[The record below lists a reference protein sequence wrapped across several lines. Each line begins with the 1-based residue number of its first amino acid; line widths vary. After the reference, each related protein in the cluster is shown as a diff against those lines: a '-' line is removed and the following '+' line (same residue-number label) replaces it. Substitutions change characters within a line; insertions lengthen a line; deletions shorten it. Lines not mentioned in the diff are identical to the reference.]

1 MTDRIYI
8 AFCLIAALFFTAVT
22 IPAFA
27 WEGGGGSFG
36 GTGSGGSWG
45 NSDGFGGNGGS
56 SNNGGISATCAAES
70 EKACKSNTGMPFIRN
85 YVTPTGVVMMECGL
99 NGYVSGYK
107 APCPPVKCRSGRS
120 NCWPQ
125 PMTAAHPT
133 AGPPPE
139 RSPVH
144 RIHRRFRLA

>member
-1 MTDRIYI
+1 MIPCRIWVDEAWAPQEGKRTDDRHLVLAKMAPRVFNVDSGWIKKRDFKKIHVIGHSCVYG
-8 AFCLIAALFFTAVT
+8 ALHQAD
-22 IPAFA
+22 P
-27 WEGGGGSFG
+27 
-36 GTGSGGSWG
+36 
-45 NSDGFGGNGGS
+45 NSLSTMLVCTPN
-56 SNNGGISATCAAES
+56 
-70 EKACKSNTGMPFIRN
+70 PF
-85 YVTPTGVVMMECGL
+85 M
-99 NGYVSGYK
+99 